1 MLRLPV
7 NSSIRKSEFARNAI
21 TLTLGTSV
29 AQIIPILF
37 YPVLSRIFLP
47 SDFGLLAT
55 ITSITSILTVL
66 STGKYESCILIASS
80 KQNAANVIGL
90 VLSLGLPF
98 LTISY
103 LVLQTFSVNL
113 GNWLSQPDLYKWIFI
128 CPISALSIVIFS
140 CYNEWCVRNKYFVS
154 LAWNKI
160 INSTA
165 ISVSK
170 LLLGIIHVFSNGL
183 VFGDLIG
190 RMISATGCIIRAI
203 FKDKPEFMKISLSQ
217 MKIIAIRY
225 HEFPKLYLPAQLLNT
240 VGVSFP
246 VFLIGAYFNSNEV
259 GFYAMTMSV
268 LSMPLTII
276 SSSIRDTFRQRA
288 NEEIVKKG
296 NCRETYIR
304 LLKIL
309 TIAGF
314 SGCAIIIYFMPDLF
328 SFFLGEKW
336 RTAGEYSQ
344 ILLPM
349 MTIDFVAMSLSGI
362 LIIREKLGISLLWQ
376 LYYVFI
382 TLISLIAG
390 FLLFADIRSTLI
402 CFSIG
407 RGSAY
412 LLQIIISNRYSKG
425 KAQNV

>member
-1 MLRLPV
+1 
-7 NSSIRKSEFARNAI
+7 
-21 TLTLGTSV
+21 
-29 AQIIPILF
+29 
-37 YPVLSRIFLP
+37 
-47 SDFGLLAT
+47 
-55 ITSITSILTVL
+55 
-66 STGKYESCILIASS
+66 
-80 KQNAANVIGL
+80 
-90 VLSLGLPF
+90 
-98 LTISY
+98 
-103 LVLQTFSVNL
+103 
-113 GNWLSQPDLYKWIFI
+113 
-128 CPISALSIVIFS
+128 
-140 CYNEWCVRNKYFVS
+140 
-154 LAWNKI
+154 
-160 INSTA
+160 
-165 ISVSK
+165 
-170 LLLGIIHVFSNGL
+170 
-183 VFGDLIG
+183 
-190 RMISATGCIIRAI
+190 
-203 FKDKPEFMKISLSQ
+203 